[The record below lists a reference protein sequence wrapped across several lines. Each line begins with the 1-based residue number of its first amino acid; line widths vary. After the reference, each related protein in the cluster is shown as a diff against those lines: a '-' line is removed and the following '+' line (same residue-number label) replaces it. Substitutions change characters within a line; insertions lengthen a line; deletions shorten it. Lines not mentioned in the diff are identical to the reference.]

1 MHVQNIDVGE
11 LVSGAKFIP
20 NDSRGI
26 LHYSEL
32 YLINHPSLDKY
43 FSDLLLIVTKNLRQI
58 NSDSDGDIS
67 SKISL

>member
-32 YLINHPSLDKY
+32 YLINHPSPDKY

-67 SKISL
+67 SKILL